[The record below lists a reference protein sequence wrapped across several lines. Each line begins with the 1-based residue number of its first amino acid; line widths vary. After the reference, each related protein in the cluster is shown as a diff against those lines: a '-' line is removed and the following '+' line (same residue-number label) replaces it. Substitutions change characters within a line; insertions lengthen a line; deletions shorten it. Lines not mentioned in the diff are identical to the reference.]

1 MKPSFIT
8 GGICSKW
15 YQLTDIVMCLRSE
28 GRLDCRNIVETTKG
42 RLDHCNDDRHDVN
55 ITVDRSETV
64 VVFAVVII
72 TI

>member
-1 MKPSFIT
+1 
-8 GGICSKW
+8 
-15 YQLTDIVMCLRSE
+15 MCLRSE

-42 RLDHCNDDRHDVN
+42 RLDRCNDDRHNVN